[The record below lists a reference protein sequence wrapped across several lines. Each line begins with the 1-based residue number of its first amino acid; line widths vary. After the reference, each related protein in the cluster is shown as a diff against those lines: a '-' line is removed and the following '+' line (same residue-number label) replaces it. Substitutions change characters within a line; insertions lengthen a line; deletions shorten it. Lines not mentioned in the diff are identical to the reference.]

1 MRVLLP
7 FLFLLLFSCSNT
19 MAEEKKKA
27 KVTDKYAH
35 PIIELKTAKG
45 SIKFELYE
53 DKTPNTV
60 AHIITLAESG
70 FYKGQS
76 FHRISDEFVVQGG
89 CPNTRPEATGRFGTG
104 GPGYTIKE
112 EPHADLKHKYGM
124 LTMAKKRGEGTTGSQ
139 FCIFLDEAKYLDGK
153 YTVFGKMI
161 EGEEVL
167 KKLAALAGTRG
178 RPKDY
183 ISFDIIVISKN
194 KTDYKVKK
202 NK

>member
-1 MRVLLP
+1 MRDLLP
-7 FLFLLLFSCSNT
+7 FLLLLFFSCSSSI
-19 MAEEKKKA
+19 AEEHKA

-35 PIIELKTAKG
+35 PIIELKTEKG

-89 CPNTRPEATGRFGTG
+89 CPNTLPEARGRFGTG
-104 GPGYTIKE
+104 GPGYTIDE
-112 EPHADLKHKYGM
+112 EIHPDLKHKYGM
-124 LTMAKKRGEGTTGSQ
+124 LTMAKKRDKGTTGSQ
-139 FCIFLDEAKYLDGK
+139 FCIFLDDADYLDGK

-167 KKLAALAGTRG
+167 KKLAALAGPRG
-178 RPKDY
+178 KPKDY
-183 ISFDIIVISKN
+183 ISFDIKVISKN

>member
-1 MRVLLP
+1 MRVFIP
-7 FLFLLLFSCSNT
+7 LFILFLFSCST
-19 MAEEKKKA
+19 VAEDKKA
-27 KVTDKYAH
+27 KVTEKYAH
-35 PIIELKTAKG
+35 PIIELKTQKG

-53 DKTPNTV
+53 DKAPNTV

-89 CPNTRPEATGRFGTG
+89 CPNTRPEAKGRFGTG
-104 GPGYTIKE
+104 GPGYTINE
-112 EPHADLKHKYGM
+112 ETHPDLKHKYGM
-124 LTMAKKRGEGTTGSQ
+124 LTMAKKRDKGTTGSQ

-153 YTVFGKMI
+153 YTVVGKMI
-161 EGEEVL
+161 EGKEVL
-167 KKLAALAGTRG
+167 DKLAALAGPRG
-178 RPKDY
+178 KPKDY